1 MKHVPLA
8 VALALIALAGPLR
21 AQDPLVT
28 EGVVDAPP
36 DSVWKAFTTAA
47 GLESWMAP
55 HASVDLRIGGVMQA
69 VYAPDAQVGGPS
81 TIENTI
87 LAYEPTRMLA
97 IRVSRAP
104 EGFPFPNAV
113 RNIESLDGGS
123 ISLKGSAAY
132 RWSVPKRVVGRSTKR
147 RPMRWNRKR
156 TAQAVDVSH
165 PAPGEAGRAD
175 EECGDLGGAEAE
187 VPQHLSSHRLLTCDG
202 ERGVDPLE
210 RRDGLEVHRVPRRD
224 GDWAWGEG

>member
-1 MKHVPLA
+1 MKHIPLA
-8 VALALIALAGPLR
+8 VALALIAFAGPLR

-55 HASVDLRIGGVMQA
+55 HASVDLRIGGMMQA
-69 VYAPDAQVGGPS
+69 VYAPDAPLGGPS

-97 IRVSRAP
+97 IRVSKAP

-113 RNIESLDGGS
+113 RNM
-123 ISLKGSAAY
+123 
-132 RWSVPKRVVGRSTKR
+132 WTVVYFE
-147 RPMRWNRKR
+147 
-156 TAQAVDVSH
+156 AVDGAKTRVREVSLGFGTDDESQKMRQFFDRGNAYTMTELQKRF
-165 PAPGEAGRAD
+165 AP
-175 EECGDLGGAEAE
+175 
-187 VPQHLSSHRLLTCDG
+187 P
-202 ERGVDPLE
+202 
-210 RRDGLEVHRVPRRD
+210 PR
-224 GDWAWGEG
+224 